1 MDDSFDWQCPFCN
14 RHATITGANC
24 SIQDMR
30 LSASNFD
37 NRRWVRAVYIRCPN
51 ESCHQYTLEVCEGFV
66 EDLGGVSSKIKLHQ
80 KHRWQLI
87 PESSAKPFSDYI
99 PEQIRADYR
108 EACLIK
114 DKSPKASAT
123 LSRRCLQG
131 MIRDF
136 QNIKKK
142 NLSQAINALQGKI
155 DAVVW
160 KAIDSVRKMGNIG
173 AHMEKNVNLIIDVSP
188 REAELL
194 INLIE
199 RLMKEWYID
208 RHEREKEMNA
218 VIELAE
224 KKDAVRKSKK
234 EAEQATAVE
243 PAKNDGASEDKIIT
257 P

>member
-1 MDDSFDWQCPFCN
+1 MSDSFEWQCPFCN
-14 RHATITGANC
+14 RHATITNASC
-24 SIQDMR
+24 SIEHMT
-30 LSASNFD
+30 LNASNFD
-37 NRRWVRAVYIRCPN
+37 NRRWIQAAYIRCPN
-51 ESCHQYTLEVCEGFV
+51 EKCHQYTLKVFSGYAT
-66 EDLGGVSSKIKLHQ
+66 DNLHGGRSIHRQ
-80 KHRWQLI
+80 KEWQLI
-87 PESSAKPFSDYI
+87 PESNAKPFPDYI
-99 PEQIRADYR
+99 PEQIRADYE

-142 NLSQAINALQGKI
+142 NLAQAINALQGKI
-155 DAVVW
+155 DSVVW
-160 KAIDSVRKMGNIG
+160 KAIDSVRKVGNIG
-173 AHMEKNVNLIIDVSP
+173 AHMEKDVNLIVEVSP

-208 RHEREKEMNA
+208 RHEREKEMKA

-224 KKDAVRKSKK
+224 KKDVARKGKK
-234 EAEQATAVE
+234 ESESVE
-243 PAKNDGASEDKIIT
+243 PVKSEDVNEEKT
-257 P
+257 A